1 MKHAAEFVYIELL
14 PYLGLTSR
22 KQYAIMLLLYFDKAI
37 KAENNMIMERKI
49 LT

>member
-22 KQYAIMLLLYFDKAI
+22 KQYVIMLLLYFDKAI
-37 KAENNMIMERKI
+37 KQKTI
-49 LT
+49 